1 MRVKN
6 CKQQTVNCELFT
18 YIWCMLLKRAVTFL
32 LTLLILFAD
41 SGQTIYAHTC
51 LKTKHTH
58 ISIGQ
63 PKHCCSDTKAEGNC
77 VIKKSS
83 CCEVSSKYLKQ
94 DFINQQTEVKEV
106 MATVAVLP
114 VSEIFIS
121 SPVKVIA
128 LNQTNTSPPI
138 VFSKSENIFTQTF
151 RI

>member
-1 MRVKN
+1 
-6 CKQQTVNCELFT
+6 
-18 YIWCMLLKRAVTFL
+18 MLLKRGITFII
-32 LTLLILFAD
+32 TLLILFAD

-58 ISIGQ
+58 ISIGE
-63 PKHCCSDTKAEGNC
+63 PKHCCTDEIAEGNC

-106 MATVAVLP
+106 TVTVAVLP
-114 VSEIFIS
+114 VSQIFIS
-121 SPVKVIA
+121 SPVNAVA
-128 LNQTNTSPPI
+128 LNQAKTSPPI
-138 VFSKSENIFTQTF
+138 VFGKSENTFTQTF